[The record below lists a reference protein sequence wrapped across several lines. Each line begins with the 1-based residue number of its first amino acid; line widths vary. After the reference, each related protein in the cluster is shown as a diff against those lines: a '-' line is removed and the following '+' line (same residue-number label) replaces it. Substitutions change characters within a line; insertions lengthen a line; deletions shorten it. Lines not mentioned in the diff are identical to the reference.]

1 MGIGYWGEYLG
12 KRGTRSGENYIMKS
26 LMICDPTKHY
36 SGDEIE
42 KNEMDRACST
52 NGEKRDLY
60 GDLVGKPDVKK
71 LIRKQGVVGRIILRW
86 IYRKC
91 NVRHELD
98 RTGSR

>member
-1 MGIGYWGEYLG
+1 MGE
-12 KRGTRSGENYIMKS
+12 RGTRSAENYIMRS
-26 LMICDPTKHY
+26 LMICDPTKYY
-36 SGDEIE
+36 SDDEIE
-42 KNEMDRACST
+42 KNEIDRACSR

-86 IYRKC
+86 IYREF

-98 RTGSR
+98 RTGSG